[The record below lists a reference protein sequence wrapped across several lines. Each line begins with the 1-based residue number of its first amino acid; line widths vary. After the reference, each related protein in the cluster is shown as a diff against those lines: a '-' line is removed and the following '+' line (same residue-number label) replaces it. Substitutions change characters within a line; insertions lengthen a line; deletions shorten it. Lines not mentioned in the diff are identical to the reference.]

1 MLIYVNGIGIVGPGI
16 NDWPHCRAILAGQQA
31 YNATEMRLAPTS
43 LPATEKRRASSLV
56 HLAVGAAEEA
66 MRGAQLE
73 FAHAASVFASSG
85 SDGVT
90 IHEIC
95 SALASKE
102 RDVSPTRFHNSVH
115 NAPAGYWCIG
125 AKSNQAST
133 SLSCFD
139 ATFAAGLLEAALQV
153 EVERMPILLAAY
165 DQRYPTPLYEV
176 RPLLASFSVA
186 IVLSL
191 DRNTDSL
198 AALDLE
204 CVLNGEKETH
214 MTQPELEALRLGNP
228 AARALPLL
236 DLIARKVSG
245 RIVLKAAGTQQLVIK
260 VTPCV

>member
-1 MLIYVNGIGIVGPGI
+1 MPIYVNGIGIVGPGF
-16 NDWPHCRAILAGQQA
+16 NDWPHCRAVLAGQQA
-31 YNATEMRLAPTS
+31 YIATAIKLAPTS

-56 HLAVGAAEEA
+56 HLAVCAAEEA

-73 FAHAASVFASSG
+73 FAQAASVFASSG

-95 SALASKE
+95 STLASNE

-139 ATFAAGLLEAALQV
+139 ATFAAGLLEAALQA
-153 EVERMPILLAAY
+153 EVERTPILLAAY
-165 DQRYPTPLYEV
+165 DQRYPSPLYEV
-176 RPLLASFSVA
+176 RPVLASFGVA
-186 IVLSL
+186 LVLCR
-191 DRNTDSL
+191 DRSTGSR

-204 CVLNGEKETH
+204 WVVNSEEETR
-214 MTQPELEALRLGNP
+214 MTQPALEALRLGNP

-236 DLIARKVSG
+236 DLFARGVSG
-245 RIVLKAAGTQQLVIK
+245 RIVLNAAGTQQLVIK